1 MSLMSAS
8 RSSAG
13 FQGIAAGSAITSGLA
28 WVAKDVGSRIS
39 LSDSDY
45 WDCNSA
51 YGYALNA
58 VDTLAFLSLGLAL
71 LGLHKLFRDT
81 IGHKR
86 AGIGAAAAAG
96 FGVAGVAN
104 LLEHCAGLGALGF
117 AYVIGLMLGL
127 LLLFVFGLALM
138 RTPIPTWCTG
148 LLLIGTAAGILLNNQ
163 GGMIVFGC
171 SWVLFGLVLF
181 RPLRLSE
188 I

>member
-13 FQGIAAGSAITSGLA
+13 FQGIAAGSAIVAGLA

-39 LSDSDY
+39 PDPDY

-51 YGYALNA
+51 YDYALNA

-86 AGIGAAAAAG
+86 AGIGVVAAAG

-117 AYVIGLMLGL
+117 AYVIGLILGL

-148 LLLIGTAAGILLNNQ
+148 LLLIGTAAGILRAEQ